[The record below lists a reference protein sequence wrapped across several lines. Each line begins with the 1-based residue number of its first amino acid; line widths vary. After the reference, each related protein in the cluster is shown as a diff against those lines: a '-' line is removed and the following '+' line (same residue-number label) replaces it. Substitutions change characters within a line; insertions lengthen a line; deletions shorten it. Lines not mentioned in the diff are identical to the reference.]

1 MQVPAGGDNDSDH
14 GAVIDTNVR
23 APAELPPGRAVT
35 LSAAANNLERSR
47 TALVPLPP
55 PSPVTIEPSAPAA
68 SIGNVNRH
76 ADPPASQ
83 LPDLSSLIRMSPEL
97 GGSGSLSSSSTPA
110 LHRSAVTP
118 PPQQVLP
125 AESPQ
130 PRAWRRAAVTPEPR
144 TEANPATDRLLS
156 ETLTA
161 SSAPA
166 PRALHCSAVTP
177 PPQQVLPAE
186 SPQPR
191 AWRRAA
197 VTPEPRTELNPATN
211 RVLSETPTASSAS
224 APRAP
229 IPMSLAPSSMTPP
242 SSGQA
247 APPVLAPVAPTLPP
261 ALDPPDFSTWPKHMV
276 DAYVYLMK
284 ETMVDKVS
292 VAHARSWGRGWTECL
307 EAFFEFQRRAGFPD
321 SGPSFPPAAGV
332 RPAEIGM
339 WMKKGRPWKDMG
351 IADKVG
357 FGQGWWNW
365 WSSLLPDSRA
375 VNDAPTVDMDWG
387 KMNKPGRNGFL
398 LVMLSLVWWRTASGG
413 DGGWWKAVTE
423 VSTVLRCM
431 LGSASTTPGV
441 VVQPNPL
448 TSSSGANIVGSGSL
462 KRRREGIIG
471 EGASTKKK
479 RIGR

>member
-1 MQVPAGGDNDSDH
+1 MTKNCSGAAECRLRTLPVQVPAGGDNDSDH

-144 TEANPATDRLLS
+144 TE
-156 ETLTA
+156 
-161 SSAPA
+161 
-166 PRALHCSAVTP
+166 
-177 PPQQVLPAE
+177 
-186 SPQPR
+186 
-191 AWRRAA
+191 
-197 VTPEPRTELNPATN
+197 LNPATN

-229 IPMSLAPSSMTPP
+229 IPMSLAPSSMTPL

-365 WSSLLPDSRA
+365 WSSLLPDS
-375 VNDAPTVDMDWG
+375 
-387 KMNKPGRNGFL
+387 
-398 LVMLSLVWWRTASGG
+398 
-413 DGGWWKAVTE
+413 
-423 VSTVLRCM
+423 
-431 LGSASTTPGV
+431 
-441 VVQPNPL
+441 
-448 TSSSGANIVGSGSL
+448 
-462 KRRREGIIG
+462 
-471 EGASTKKK
+471 
-479 RIGR
+479 